1 MGRLQLVTDAA
12 NEPLGTDAAAN
23 LAAAKLFLRIDDTA
37 EDALALPEMI
47 TAARRRVEKYT
58 RRSLIT
64 TTWRYT
70 VDAREMD
77 RAARKAQRRSGGSPS
92 PLPRLSLSGVEIVLP
107 RPPALTIS
115 SVKYYGD
122 DDVAVTYATTNYR
135 LDTSSDRS
143 PRLVFKY
150 GATLPA
156 VRELGSF
163 EVNYTS
169 GYGAQAAVPDD
180 LVQAVKRVLAAIYE
194 NRGDTLG
201 ESIEKLLDDLIPTY
215 RIQRVG

>member
-12 NEPLGTDAAAN
+12 VEPLGADASAN

-37 EDALALPEMI
+37 EDASLLPEMI
-47 TAARRRVEKYT
+47 TAARRRVEAYT

-77 RAARKAQRRSGGSPS
+77 RAARRAQRRSGGEPS
-92 PLPRLSLSGVEIVLP
+92 PLPRLSLSGVEVVLP
-107 RPPALTIS
+107 RPPAIAIS

-122 DDVAVTYATTNYR
+122 DDAAVVYSTDNYR
-135 LDTSSDRS
+135 LDVSSDSR

-169 GYGAQAAVPDD
+169 GYGAAATAVPDD
-180 LVQAVKRVLAAIYE
+180 LVQAVKRVLAALYE
-194 NRGDTLG
+194 GRGDTRA
-201 ESIEKLLDDLIPTY
+201 EDIREILDDCIPTY
-215 RIQRVG
+215 RVRKV

>member
-12 NEPLGTDAAAN
+12 VEPLSVAE
-23 LAAAKLFLRIDDTA
+23 AKLFLRIDDTA
-37 EDALALPEMI
+37 EDAALLPEMI
-47 TAARRRVEKYT
+47 TSARQAVERYA

-70 VDAREMD
+70 IDARQLDRAMR
-77 RAARKAQRRSGGSPS
+77 RAARRMGGTAQ
-92 PLPRLSLSGVEIVLP
+92 LPRLSLAGVEIVLP
-107 RPPALTIS
+107 RPPVIAIS

-122 DDVAVTYATTNYR
+122 DDAAVVYGTGNYR

-143 PRLVFKY
+143 PRLCFTY
-150 GATLPA
+150 GATLPT

-169 GYGAQAAVPDD
+169 GYGAAATNVPDA
-180 LVQAVKRVLAAIYE
+180 LVQAVKRVMASRYE
-194 NRGDTLG
+194 HRGDVLG
-201 ESIEKLLDDLIPTY
+201 PSDDAVCDACIPTY
-215 RIQRVG
+215 KVRRV